1 MHWSLR
7 TSASLPAASS
17 VAHAAR
23 STLSV
28 SENPCSAA
36 GASIP
41 PYRSEKYASPT
52 AAFTS
57 SNAGTLTETFISV
70 RSSGLIVTWYST
82 WSKSAARTSTACRGW
97 RVRRKWANGRLIV
110 EL

>member
-1 MHWSLR
+1 M
-7 TSASLPAASS
+7 PAASS
-17 VAHAAR
+17 VAR
-23 STLSV
+23 GGSTLSV

-36 GASIP
+36 GAGIP

-82 WSKSAARTSTACRGW
+82 WSKSAARTSTACRGRE
-97 RVRRKWANGRLIV
+97 RVRNWVNGSLIV